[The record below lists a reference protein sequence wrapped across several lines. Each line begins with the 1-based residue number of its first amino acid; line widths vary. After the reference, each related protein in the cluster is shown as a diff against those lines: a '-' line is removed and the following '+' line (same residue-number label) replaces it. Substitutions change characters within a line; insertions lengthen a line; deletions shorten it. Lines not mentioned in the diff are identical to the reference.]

1 MPLTKASL
9 ERLIEASPDIVVATD
24 ARGRVAYYND
34 GAQGTLGYSREEIIG
49 ESVVKVYRDRD
60 EAKRVMA
67 AMRSD
72 EHGGKGRVVNYET
85 LFVAKDGRE
94 IPCAISGV
102 LLYDECGDEEGTIGF
117 SKDLREIHRKDQ
129 LAVLGEVAIGLSHEI
144 NNPLEAISNHVALLQ
159 RYVDR
164 LPDAKE
170 RDAERE
176 RIGEIRAEVRRIE
189 AHLMRLG
196 EMSEREEYASTD
208 YIGDARMI
216 DLSTPGADGPLV
228 GKSVLVVDDDRG
240 VRESVAELL
249 RDEGC
254 QVQTACDGREALD
267 LVEKT
272 PFDLVLSDVVM
283 PRMDGYELYQECR
296 RIRPKTAV
304 ALMTAFYY
312 DKDHVIKRSR
322 LEGLE
327 GVLFKKPIDPDRLR
341 NVLASLVE

>member
-1 MPLTKASL
+1 
-9 ERLIEASPDIVVATD
+9 
-24 ARGRVAYYND
+24 
-34 GAQGTLGYSREEIIG
+34 
-49 ESVVKVYRDRD
+49 
-60 EAKRVMA
+60 
-67 AMRSD
+67 
-72 EHGGKGRVVNYET
+72 
-85 LFVAKDGRE
+85 
-94 IPCAISGV
+94 
-102 LLYDECGDEEGTIGF
+102 
-117 SKDLREIHRKDQ
+117 
-129 LAVLGEVAIGLSHEI
+129 
-144 NNPLEAISNHVALLQ
+144 
-159 RYVDR
+159 
-164 LPDAKE
+164 
-170 RDAERE
+170 
-176 RIGEIRAEVRRIE
+176 
-189 AHLMRLG
+189 
-196 EMSEREEYASTD
+196 
-208 YIGDARMI
+208 MI